1 MFDCLVLCK
10 PIITYIWLYVCLISI
25 KQSLL
30 FFLHWF
36 LWKLAYIFSLVV
48 WLFDSRQTM
57 YNVNVY
63 DWKQTC
69 LHLAFRFITFVMH
82 FIFTI
87 FFVRPQPCMLE
98 FGREFFRWLDRECL
112 RVTNNAIQ
120 RSLGWSFYQTLCKD
134 NHFWGNLH
142 FSFNNLFYKLFDV
155 WNKDPCFFVS
165 WYSWMFPNSFILV
178 LLDFVW
184 YCYHQLFAISLSFLI
199 WSLYVT
205 FGEVCFL
212 LMLIEWSREIGVS
225 VWNYYQLYFSL

>member
-10 PIITYIWLYVCLISI
+10 PIITYIWLSVCLISI
-25 KQSLL
+25 KHSLL

-48 WLFDSRQTM
+48 WLFDSWQTM

-87 FFVRPQPCMLE
+87 FFVRRQPCMLE
-98 FGREFFRWLDRECL
+98 FGREFFRWLDRES
-112 RVTNNAIQ
+112 VW
-120 RSLGWSFYQTLCKD
+120 GWRTMPSIVHSVGLSIRRFAKVIIFGGIYIFHSIT
-134 NHFWGNLH
+134 
-142 FSFNNLFYKLFDV
+142 
-155 WNKDPCFFVS
+155 CFKKFLMAGTSFVS

-184 YCYHQLFAISLSFLI
+184 YCYH
-199 WSLYVT
+199 
-205 FGEVCFL
+205 
-212 LMLIEWSREIGVS
+212 
-225 VWNYYQLYFSL
+225 

>member
-10 PIITYIWLYVCLISI
+10 PIITYIWLSVCLISI

-36 LWKLAYIFSLVV
+36 LWKLAYIFSFVV

-98 FGREFFRWLDRECL
+98 FGREFFRWLDRVCL
-112 RVTNNAIQ
+112 RVTNNTINFHSVGLSIRRFAKIII
-120 RSLGWSFYQTLCKD
+120 LGE
-134 NHFWGNLH
+134 NLH
-142 FSFNNLFYKLFDV
+142 FSFNNLF
-155 WNKDPCFFVS
+155 
-165 WYSWMFPNSFILV
+165 
-178 LLDFVW
+178 
-184 YCYHQLFAISLSFLI
+184 
-199 WSLYVT
+199 
-205 FGEVCFL
+205 
-212 LMLIEWSREIGVS
+212 
-225 VWNYYQLYFSL
+225 

>member
-10 PIITYIWLYVCLISI
+10 PIITYIWLSVCLISI

-36 LWKLAYIFSLVV
+36 LWKLAYIFSFVV

-63 DWKQTC
+63 AWKQTC

-98 FGREFFRWLDRECL
+98 FGREFFRWLDKESVWGWRTMPSNVHSVGL
-112 RVTNNAIQ
+112 SIRRFAKIII
-120 RSLGWSFYQTLCKD
+120 LGDFHSIICFKIILMTGTSI
-134 NHFWGNLH
+134 H
-142 FSFNNLFYKLFDV
+142 V
-155 WNKDPCFFVS
+155 FFVS
-165 WYSWMFPNSFILV
+165 LYSWMFPNSFILV

-184 YCYHQLFAISLSFLI
+184 YCYHQLSSISFSFLFD
-199 WSLYVT
+199 LCMLLLGKYVS
-205 FGEVCFL
+205 C
-212 LMLIEWSREIGVS
+212 WC
-225 VWNYYQLYFSL
+225 